1 MAQQAHTAIKKKLTK
16 RLNEL
21 QSKVREIDHDLRV
34 PGDADFE
41 ENAIEREGDEVLEGL
56 GNASVV
62 EMNHIKHALERIESG
77 TYGECEMCGN
87 DIAPK
92 RLEALPYTSIC
103 IDCAAKPRHH

>member
-1 MAQQAHTAIKKKLTK
+1 MTRQDYSATKK
-16 RLNEL
+16 RLSKRLAEL
-21 QSKVREIDHDLRV
+21 TAKIREIDHNLRE

-56 GNASVV
+56 GNASMV
-62 EMNHIKHALERIESG
+62 EINHIKHALDRIHSG
-77 TYGECEMCGN
+77 TYNECEMCGA

-103 IDCAAKPRHH
+103 IDCAAKR